1 MQKATFDDA
10 SIAKL
15 DDPFTTKLN
24 DASVQ
29 DPENGESDAGV
40 GETKDGET
48 KDGETKNGEKKKPK
62 KPNRR
67 AGLGKKRGTGFE
79 GKSDRRWVFAP

>member
-1 MQKATFDDA
+1 MQKVTLEDA
-10 SIAKL
+10 STVKLDDPSIAGL
-15 DDPFTTKLN
+15 DDPFTTKLSG
-24 DASVQ
+24 AFVQ
-29 DPENGESDAGV
+29 DPENGESDVEAGD
-40 GETKDGET
+40 K
-48 KDGETKNGEKKKPK
+48 KNDEKKKKPK